1 MSSQISSVE
10 GRRDDEDAACP
21 SSVLGK
27 AQLLLGAFESGAFQ
41 LRLTE
46 LSRRSGVPKASAYR
60 LAQELVRWGL
70 LERRGDSYQL
80 GMRIFELGQRV
91 PSSAVLRAVARPA
104 LTDLFATTRAA
115 IHLAVLD
122 GNHVL
127 YLEKVAGE
135 ANIHSHSR
143 VGGRLPASCTA
154 TGKLL
159 LATSTGVEDQLDHF
173 AETGLPHLTSRTV
186 SSLDELRRQF
196 SLIRDRGFAIEI
208 EETLPGF
215 GSIAVPVTGA
225 DGTVHAAVSATAT
238 ATRLVPQRLLPELRS
253 AATVIARAMDRAM
266 LKAAD
271 VPPHLR
277 DDHDGS
283 RADREDHGTGAEG
296 LRCAPASHVT
306 DVAG

>member
-1 MSSQISSVE
+1 MSSQVLPVE
-10 GRRDDEDAACP
+10 CGDHDEDPACP
-21 SSVLGK
+21 NSVLGK

-70 LERRGDSYQL
+70 LERRGECYQL

-91 PSSAVLRAVARPA
+91 PASAVLRAVARPT
-104 LTDLFATTRAA
+104 LTDLFATTRAT

-122 GNHVL
+122 GSHVL
-127 YLEKVAGE
+127 YLEKFAGE
-135 ANIHSHSR
+135 ANVHSHSR

-159 LATSTGVEDQLDHF
+159 LALSPSAEEQLDHF

-186 SSLDELRRQF
+186 SSLDELRRQL
-196 SLIRDRGFAIEI
+196 SLIRARGFAIEI

-215 GSIAVPVTGA
+215 GSIAVPVAGA
-225 DGTVHAAVSATAT
+225 DGTVHAAVSAA
-238 ATRLVPQRLLPELRS
+238 AEASRLVPRRLLPELRS
-253 AATVIARAMDRAM
+253 AAAAIARAMDRAM
-266 LKAAD
+266 LTAAD
-271 VPPHLR
+271 VRPPLR
-277 DDHDGS
+277 DGS
-283 RADREDHGTGAEG
+283 RAEREVRGSGEEP
-296 LRCAPASHVT
+296 LPSAPASRT
-306 DVAG
+306 ADVAG